1 MSEAERPPGEAS
13 AQPSGGATNKTLGLI
28 AGGGALPRAV
38 AESARAAGRAV
49 FVVPLVGSVTEDW
62 VKDFPHE
69 FLSPGEPGRIIKALK
84 GAGAADVL
92 LAGKVDRP
100 KFNEM
105 KLDAKGMLLLPKAI
119 AAAKK
124 GDDALLRF
132 IVGICEDAGL
142 NAVSV
147 AEAAPALVAGEG
159 PLGVHAPSDEHKAD
173 IAQAF
178 RIVRT
183 LGMLDVGQAA
193 VVCEGLALAV
203 EAAEGTDAV
212 LARVGTLR
220 ESLRGT
226 ADKNRGVLVK
236 ALKPTQDAKT
246 DMPVVGVE
254 TVRNAAAV
262 YLAGIAVEAGAA
274 LILDKQAVAA
284 EADRLGLFVVGM
296 KP

>member
-1 MSEAERPPGEAS
+1 
-13 AQPSGGATNKTLGLI
+13 
-28 AGGGALPRAV
+28 
-38 AESARAAGRAV
+38 
-49 FVVPLVGSVTEDW
+49 VGSVTEDW
-62 VKDFPHE
+62 IKDFPHE

-84 GAGAADVL
+84 SAGAADML
-92 LAGKVDRP
+92 LAGRVDRP
-100 KFNEM
+100 KFSEM

-159 PLGVHAPSDEHKAD
+159 TLGAVAPSDEDKTD
-173 IAQAF
+173 IERAF
-178 RIVRT
+178 RIVHA
-183 LGMLDVGQAA
+183 LGALDVGQAA

-203 EAAEGTDAV
+203 EAAEGTDAM
-212 LARVGTLR
+212 LARIGTLR

-226 ADKNRGVLVK
+226 AARKRGVLVK
-236 ALKPTQDAKT
+236 ALKPLQDAKT
-246 DMPVVGVE
+246 DMPVVGVQ

-262 YLAGIAVEAGAA
+262 HLAGIAVEAGVA

-284 EADRLGLFVVGM
+284 EADRLGLFVIGV